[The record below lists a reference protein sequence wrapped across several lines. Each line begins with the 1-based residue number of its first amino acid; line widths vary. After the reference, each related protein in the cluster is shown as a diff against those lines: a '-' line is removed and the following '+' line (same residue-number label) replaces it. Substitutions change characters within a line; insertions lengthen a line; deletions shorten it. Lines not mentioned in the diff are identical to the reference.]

1 MEQSKEKEEATAA
14 ELEGI
19 RAEAAEAAK
28 AAEMAQAAEAAALA
42 SAASAASATQAAQE
56 SEASLKQRLKDEV
69 EGQQAQHEEAMQS
82 LQARH
87 QEEIADMKGKYD
99 ELVSSTGKEKDGEVV
114 ALRKQLDDLQASF
127 EVEREKILSD
137 SQGKLNVLSE
147 KHTKALDYIKKLK
160 AATADKLKQI
170 SEDRTSERVQFEE
183 EKSQLKN
190 ELGSESLEL
199 KKVIVGLEEQL
210 SKVKE
215 KCDLAEAHKKLSEQ
229 DVEARISLSLEEL
242 ESKHQTALEAL
253 AEEKR
258 KSIGDLKAH
267 HLEALEAVRGEK
279 QTEIEEL
286 KASFNERLKASTEE
300 SAKAQADL
308 EEKMAN
314 HADDLKSFYDGKLK
328 DAVVERETS
337 NQALSSLRG
346 ENDSLRAQLME
357 ESTVNKE
364 MKQKIRDL
372 KEEMTVKSSNSAATV
387 ESLMKQQALL
397 EGGTKDL
404 KEKISSMIEDK
415 QLEVQAT
422 DSLRLQIQNLT
433 TKVETLKGEKND
445 LEERVQIAAR
455 KANKLSV
462 TEAEL
467 SSLREEVNKLKLTES
482 KSSGLVVR
490 LQSEKEASERKHGQ
504 QTALIGMLE
513 AQLAEL
519 NENNN
524 EIQAKLEATLYDSRQ
539 KDETIVAI
547 RDQLEKSETALA
559 QQASKKVQN
568 ESFTQHAIDKES
580 AKKGKMIEALQKE
593 VQSLQ
598 QQMARKS
605 SAAQRLLQ
613 QREAECN
620 ELRKTNKVLQNEVDK
635 GSLSDRRIFEL
646 AAQQSNRESV
656 AAAEIELRDKLVQ
669 RLAEK
674 LESRDSE
681 LASAEYTV
689 QKVEGQVEELCR
701 VQRREDVN
709 LDYLK
714 SIVVQYLSKPPGSS
728 ERAALLPVLAT
739 LLQFDASDYEAIE
752 AGKASLSW
760 WGSIIPKEI
769 AAPSLPP
776 TPAPSS
782 RPTNLQF

>member
-1 MEQSKEKEEATAA
+1 M
-14 ELEGI
+14 
-19 RAEAAEAAK
+19 
-28 AAEMAQAAEAAALA
+28 
-42 SAASAASATQAAQE
+42 
-56 SEASLKQRLKDEV
+56 
-69 EGQQAQHEEAMQS
+69 
-82 LQARH
+82 
-87 QEEIADMKGKYD
+87 
-99 ELVSSTGKEKDGEVV
+99 
-114 ALRKQLDDLQASF
+114 
-127 EVEREKILSD
+127 
-137 SQGKLNVLSE
+137 SE
-147 KHTKALDYIKKLK
+147 KHTKALEYIKKLK
-160 AATADKLKQI
+160 AATAEKLKQI
-170 SEDRTSERVQFEE
+170 ADDRAAERAEVEE
-183 EKSQLKN
+183 EKSQLKH
-190 ELGSESLEL
+190 ELVKESLQL
-199 KKVIVGLEEQL
+199 KQIVVGLEEEL
-210 SKVKE
+210 SKAKE
-215 KCDLAEAHKKLSEQ
+215 KCDLAEADKQRLEH
-229 DVEARISLSLEEL
+229 DVEARISQDL
-242 ESKHQTALEAL
+242 ESKHKTALDAM
-253 AEEKR
+253 AEGKS
-258 KSIGDLKAH
+258 KSIEDLKAL
-267 HLEALEAVRGEK
+267 HLRALEAVREEK
-279 QTEIEEL
+279 QTEIDEL
-286 KASFNERLKASTEE
+286 NASFGERLKALKEE
-300 SAKAQADL
+300 HTKAKADL
-308 EEKMAN
+308 EEQMAK

-328 DAVVERETS
+328 DALVASETS
-337 NQALSSLRG
+337 NEIVSSLRE
-346 ENDSLRAQLME
+346 ENDSLRAQLVE
-357 ESTVNKE
+357 ESTVKKE
-364 MKQKIRDL
+364 MRQKIRDL
-372 KEEMTVKSSNSAATV
+372 QEEITVKSSNSAANV
-387 ESLMKQQALL
+387 ENLMKQQELL
-397 EGGTKDL
+397 EGETRDL
-404 KEKISSMIEDK
+404 KEKISSMTEEKHLD
-415 QLEVQAT
+415 LQAT
-422 DSLRLQIQNLT
+422 DSLRLQIQDLT
-433 TKVETLKGEKND
+433 TKVESLEKENYG
-445 LEERVQIAAR
+445 LEDRVRIASR
-455 KANKLSV
+455 KENKLSV

-467 SSLREEVNKLKLTES
+467 SSLREEMNKLKLTES
-482 KSSGLVVR
+482 KSSGLVFR

-513 AQLAEL
+513 AQLAEV
-519 NENNN
+519 NENNS

-547 RDQLEKSETALA
+547 KDQLEKSEKALA

-568 ESFTQHAIDKES
+568 ESFAQHATDKES

-593 VQSLQ
+593 LQSTQ

-613 QREAECN
+613 QRETECN
-620 ELRKTNKVLQNEVDK
+620 ELRKMNKVLQNEVDK

-752 AGKASLSW
+752 AGKANLSW

-776 TPAPSS
+776 APAPPS

>member
-1 MEQSKEKEEATAA
+1 MERSKEKEEATAA
-14 ELEGI
+14 ELESI
-19 RAEAAEAAK
+19 RAEAANTAK
-28 AAEMAQAAEAAALA
+28 AAETKHDA
-42 SAASAASATQAAQE
+42 
-56 SEASLKQRLKDEV
+56 
-69 EGQQAQHEEAMQS
+69 AMQS
-82 LQARH
+82 LQAQH
-87 QEEIADMKGKYD
+87 QEDIAGMKGKYD
-99 ELVSSTGKEKDGEVV
+99 ELVSSLGKEKDGEVV
-114 ALRKQLDDLQASF
+114 ALRKQLGELQASF
-127 EVEREKILSD
+127 DMEK
-137 SQGKLNVLSE
+137 KLMRDEGQAKIQIMSE
-147 KHTKALDYIKKLK
+147 KHAKALEYIKKLK
-160 AATADKLKQI
+160 TATAEKLKKNG
-170 SEDRTSERVQFEE
+170 EERSAERAKFEE
-183 EKSQLKN
+183 EKLQMKMDLVN
-190 ELGSESLEL
+190 ESLEL
-199 KKVIVGLEEQL
+199 KKLVAKLENEI
-210 SKVKE
+210 SEAKE
-215 KCDLAEAHKKLSEQ
+215 NDGIRFEQ
-229 DVEARISLSLEEL
+229 DVEERVSQSLEEL
-242 ESKHQTALEAL
+242 ELKHQTDLQVQ
-253 AEEKR
+253 AEEQS
-258 KSIGDLKAH
+258 KSMGYLKAR

-279 QTEIEEL
+279 QVEIDKL
-286 KASFNERLKASTEE
+286 NASFSDRLEALKEE
-300 SAKAQADL
+300 HSEAKAHL
-308 EEKMAN
+308 EDKMAK

-328 DAVVERETS
+328 AALAESESS
-337 NQALSSLRG
+337 NEALSSLKG
-346 ENDSLRAQLME
+346 ENESLRAQLAE
-357 ESTVNKE
+357 ESSANQE
-364 MKQKIRDL
+364 MRQKVREL
-372 KEEMTVKSSNSAATV
+372 QEEMAVKSSNSAATV
-387 ESLMKQQALL
+387 ETLMKQQELL
-397 EGGTKDL
+397 EGEIRDL
-404 KEKISSMIEDK
+404 KRKMSSMVDDK
-415 QLEVQAT
+415 QLDLQAT

-433 TKVETLKGEKND
+433 TSVETLQNEKND
-445 LEERVQIAAR
+445 LEDRVRVAAR
-455 KANKLSV
+455 KENKLSV

-519 NENNN
+519 NENNS
-524 EIQAKLEATLYDSRQ
+524 EIQAKLEASLYDIRQ
-539 KDETIVAI
+539 KDEMIVAT
-547 RDQLEKSETALA
+547 RDQLEKTERALA
-559 QQASKKVQN
+559 QQASKKIQN
-568 ESFTQHAIDKES
+568 ESFAQHAIDKET

-593 VQSLQ
+593 VQSIQ

-620 ELRKTNKVLQNEVDK
+620 ELRKMNKALQNEVDR

-656 AAAEIELRDKLVQ
+656 AATEIELRDKLVQ

-674 LESRDSE
+674 LENRDSE

-739 LLQFDASDYEAIE
+739 LLQFDESDYEAIE
-752 AGKASLSW
+752 AGKANLSW

-769 AAPSLPP
+769 AAPPLPP
-776 TPAPSS
+776 APAPPS